1 MQLKGNP
8 YYQTK
13 LGAAYLGDSLK
24 LMTELPDDSVDLIC
38 TSPPFALVIKKEYG
52 NVDADEYLEWFE
64 PYAKQFYRI
73 LKPKGSLAIDI
84 GGSWV
89 KGYPVRSLYHFE
101 LVVNLCR
108 PRKKGG
114 LGFYLAQEIYW
125 YNPAK
130 LPTPAEW
137 VTVRRERVKDAVNTI
152 WWLSKEPHPKANN
165 RNVLKPYSKAMKNL
179 IKNGYTAKVRPS
191 GHEIST
197 KFQKDR
203 GGSIPPNI
211 IEGQNS
217 GEIGDLVVISNDRDN
232 EAEEKTGIPAEVN
245 LISASNTSSNDYY
258 QRRCKEEGIKRHPAR
273 FPQALPEFFI
283 NLCTE
288 PGDLILDVFSGSN
301 MTGRVAETLERKW
314 LAFEIEEEYLKGSM
328 FRFEDKAPAVVESGK
343 KASTDSGNKEDSL
356 ADLPL
361 FKNLFN

>member
-1 MQLKGNP
+1 M
-8 YYQTK
+8 
-13 LGAAYLGDSLK
+13 
-24 LMTELPDDSVDLIC
+24 
-38 TSPPFALVIKKEYG
+38 
-52 NVDADEYLEWFE
+52 
-64 PYAKQFYRI
+64 
-73 LKPKGSLAIDI
+73 
-84 GGSWV
+84 
-89 KGYPVRSLYHFE
+89 H
-101 LVVNLCR
+101 LCR
-108 PRKKGG
+108 PPKKGG

-165 RNVLKPYSKAMKNL
+165 KNVLKPYSKAMKNL
-179 IKNGYTAKVRPS
+179 MKNGYTAKFRPS
-191 GHEIST
+191 GHDISN

-211 IEGQNS
+211 INAQNG
-217 GEIGDLVVISNDRDN
+217 GEIGDLVVMSCSD
-232 EAEEKTGIPAEVN
+232 ESEGLPGGVN
-245 LISASNTSSNDYY
+245 VISASNTSSNDYY
-258 QRRCKEEGIKRHPAR
+258 QRRCKEDGIKRHPAR

-301 MTGRVAETLERKW
+301 MTGRVAETLGRKW

-328 FRFEDKAPAVVESGK
+328 FRFEENAPEIVEFNN
-343 KASTDSGNKEDSL
+343 KASNNSGSKNKTL

-361 FKNLFN
+361 FKDLDF